1 MFLAAVGDIGM
12 DFGTADDVGNGV
24 ECDNCKQI
32 FTTILDLNEHKTF
45 CLLGHNEEHKRRA
58 EVSCLKLKIISK

>member
-1 MFLAAVGDIGM
+1 M
-12 DFGTADDVGNGV
+12 DLGTHDDVVNGV
-24 ECDNCKQI
+24 KCDNCQQI
-32 FTTILDLNEHKTF
+32 FTSLLDLNEHKAF